1 MLQGWTLGQNH
12 SVIHAIALYTMG
24 DVHRATIVL
33 ARNCRNVGQRETDI
47 RTACP
52 DVLTASSPS
61 PSFPHSPPDL
71 YMVQFFHV
79 TQAAS
84 LYSGP
89 VTGARLIEAFLLD
102 RCKSYAVVHE

>member
-71 YMVQFFHV
+71 PVH
-79 TQAAS
+79 
-84 LYSGP
+84 GP
-89 VTGARLIEAFLLD
+89 
-102 RCKSYAVVHE
+102 AVVPRDTGGITVQ